1 MFKSIKARVDEPAI
15 RELLEYAV
23 MFDPDAL
30 EDAARLYREEDTYQL
45 FGYEEEE
52 AGITGIIGYR
62 VNASQTLEIIHLA
75 VHPEQRM
82 KGYGRALV
90 LLALTEASPERM
102 EAITDEAGADFFRK
116 NHDGKNSGWP
126 QLFAPPPGKGNAL
139 GPDKPFLLD
148 CGNSRN
154 RKGKAG

>member
-102 EAITDEAGADFFRK
+102 EAITDEVGADFFR
-116 NHDGKNSGWP
+116 NIGFQITGFWDEV
-126 QLFAPPPGKGNAL
+126 
-139 GPDKPFLLD
+139 
-148 CGNSRN
+148 
-154 RKGKAG
+154 AGEERFRCIYEVEENEEDE